1 MVKRIIVDK
10 HHTLTLGALVPYD
23 RTSRM
28 NMPISNRFE
37 LITTNNDN
45 HRTMRIIRGL
55 HHTLSSLGAF
65 VSYQQR
71 SHSNIQVSHMISLV
85 ESNR

>member
-1 MVKRIIVDK
+1 
-10 HHTLTLGALVPYD
+10 
-23 RTSRM
+23 
-28 NMPISNRFE
+28 
-37 LITTNNDN
+37 
-45 HRTMRIIRGL
+45 MRIIRGL